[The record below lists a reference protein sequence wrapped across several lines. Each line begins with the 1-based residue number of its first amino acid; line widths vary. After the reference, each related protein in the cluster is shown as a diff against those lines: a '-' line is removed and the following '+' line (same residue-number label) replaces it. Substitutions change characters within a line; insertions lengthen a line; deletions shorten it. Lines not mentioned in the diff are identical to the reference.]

1 MTYTLEVPIDSKG
14 FNEYL
19 EKRFKYGYKLK
30 RELVN
35 YFNRQEHR
43 RRQSDGY
50 KSLALET
57 KELNELQE
65 KIKETKDKN
74 LKNSLKEQYK
84 EKSGELKEAWIALN
98 NSFSL
103 GSGKFVDYKNLG
115 QASKM
120 YARYSSEGIINWSTF
135 ENMAQATKQAY
146 LKRRGQS
153 ESDNFVKVPRA
164 IDFTT
169 MWYRKCNH
177 NISMEG
183 VAFGARKN
191 KVVLPWKFR
200 KGDEIK
206 LSYALERQKLA
217 LYAIKRVLTKTNT
230 WKYSVLM
237 VFDGAPYGMKEKLT
251 SKGTVLLS
259 LDVDKLEVVAKNQD
273 NDVELRFD
281 LSNDLGYSKQLSE
294 LDVLIENSRRLNNPD
309 NYEPNGV
316 IKEGVLRWNKT
327 KNYTRLLNKKR
338 YLWHKIKGYR
348 KNRFGFIINEIINL
362 GDEFVVLKE
371 DFKSLQQRKDFDPET
386 MSWFDTRKQ
395 RGFEI
400 MFNAPYEF
408 LQLLDIKLSYFGK
421 TSSKITKTVNK

>member
-1 MTYTLEVPIDSKG
+1 MTYTLEVPINSKG
-14 FNEYL
+14 FDEYL

-43 RRQSDGY
+43 RRQSDDY
-50 KSLALET
+50 KVLALKT

-65 KIKETKDKN
+65 KIKETKDKEI
-74 LKNSLKEQYK
+74 KNSLKEQYK

-98 NSFSL
+98 NSFGL

-115 QASKM
+115 QATNM

-153 ESDNFVKVPRA
+153 ESDNFVKVPRS

-177 NISMEG
+177 NISLDG

-191 KVVLPWKFR
+191 KVVIPWKFR

-206 LSYALERQKLA
+206 LSYALEMQKLA
-217 LYAIKRVLTKTNT
+217 LYAIKRVLTKNNT

-251 SKGTVLLS
+251 SKGKVVLS

-273 NDVELRFD
+273 NNIELRFD
-281 LSNDLGYSKQLSE
+281 LSNDLGYSKRLSE
-294 LDVLIENSRRLNNPD
+294 LDALIENSRRLNNPD
-309 NYEPNGV
+309 N
-316 IKEGVLRWNKT
+316 
-327 KNYTRLLNKKR
+327 
-338 YLWHKIKGYR
+338 
-348 KNRFGFIINEIINL
+348 
-362 GDEFVVLKE
+362 
-371 DFKSLQQRKDFDPET
+371 
-386 MSWFDTRKQ
+386 
-395 RGFEI
+395 
-400 MFNAPYEF
+400 
-408 LQLLDIKLSYFGK
+408 
-421 TSSKITKTVNK
+421 